1 MKQVKRI
8 MEPRK
13 EEENCLGKR
22 SGQAR
27 KLTRRHLAGRRGLFD
42 GDRIKDHHLT
52 LAEKR
57 QACKE
62 A

>member
-1 MKQVKRI
+1 